1 MRGLLASPLGLLIGL
16 SLGALGGGGS
26 ILAVP
31 ALVYGAGE
39 TAQVATSTSLLVV
52 GAASFM
58 GVGSHWRAG
67 RVKWGHGLLF
77 GITGIGGSYI
87 GTAANQAVDPDV
99 LLLAFSGVMVAAAV
113 AMWRRR
119 SSDDPTTTDQAVETP
134 AVLAT
139 STTSSAS
146 ATATLPTATPASAAA
161 VPLSSAD
168 REVHEVEHPDAD
180 APESLSWA
188 ALPKVLL
195 AGTAVG
201 LMTGF
206 FGVGGG
212 FVIVPALV
220 LTMGFSMPDA
230 VGTSL
235 VVIAI
240 NSAMALGLRAGTL
253 DIHWGD
259 ALPFLVLAI
268 IGTVLGKRIA
278 DRVPASKL
286 TTGFVAL
293 LIALAAYTAI
303 SSISQLV

>member
-119 SSDDPTTTDQAVETP
+119 SSDDPTTTDQVVETP
-134 AVLAT
+134 EVVTSSAT
-139 STTSSAS
+139 STAS
-146 ATATLPTATPASAAA
+146 VAST
-161 VPLSSAD
+161 D
-168 REVHEVEHPDAD
+168 RK
-180 APESLSWA
+180 S
-188 ALPKVLL
+188 
-195 AGTAVG
+195 
-201 LMTGF
+201 
-206 FGVGGG
+206 
-212 FVIVPALV
+212 
-220 LTMGFSMPDA
+220 
-230 VGTSL
+230 
-235 VVIAI
+235 VV
-240 NSAMALGLRAGTL
+240 
-253 DIHWGD
+253 
-259 ALPFLVLAI
+259 
-268 IGTVLGKRIA
+268 
-278 DRVPASKL
+278 
-286 TTGFVAL
+286 
-293 LIALAAYTAI
+293 
-303 SSISQLV
+303 

>member
-87 GTAANQAVDPDV
+87 GTAANKAVDPDV

-113 AMWRRR
+113 AMWRRSK
-119 SSDDPTTTDQAVETP
+119 SSSSPTTDP
-134 AVLAT
+134 AAEKVGH
-139 STTSSAS
+139 SHG
-146 ATATLPTATPASAAA
+146 
-161 VPLSSAD
+161 D
-168 REVHEVEHPDAD
+168 D
-180 APESLSWA
+180 PESLSWG

-195 AGTAVG
+195 AGTVVG

-240 NSAMALGLRAGTL
+240 NSAMALGLRAGSL

-268 IGTVLGKRIA
+268 VGTVLGKRIA
-278 DRVPASKL
+278 DRVPAAKL

-293 LIALAAYTAI
+293 LIALAAYTAV
-303 SSISQLV
+303 SSIAQLM

>member
-1 MRGLLASPLGLLIGL
+1 M
-16 SLGALGGGGS
+16 
-26 ILAVP
+26 
-31 ALVYGAGE
+31 
-39 TAQVATSTSLLVV
+39 
-52 GAASFM
+52 
-58 GVGSHWRAG
+58 
-67 RVKWGHGLLF
+67 
-77 GITGIGGSYI
+77 
-87 GTAANQAVDPDV
+87 

-119 SSDDPTTTDQAVETP
+119 SSDDHA
-134 AVLAT
+134 AL
-139 STTSSAS
+139 
-146 ATATLPTATPASAAA
+146 TA
-161 VPLSSAD
+161 
-168 REVHEVEHPDAD
+168 EHPHPDD
-180 APESLSWA
+180 DPERLSWG

-220 LTMGFSMPDA
+220 LTMGFAMPDA

-240 NSAMALGLRAGTL
+240 NSAMALGLRAGSL

-278 DRVPASKL
+278 DRVPAAKL
-286 TTGFVAL
+286 TTGFVVL
-293 LIALAAYTAI
+293 LIVLAAYTAA
-303 SSISQLV
+303 SSISQLL

>member
-1 MRGLLASPLGLLIGL
+1 VRGLLASPLGLLIGL

-39 TAQVATSTSLLVV
+39 TAQVATSTSLMVV
-52 GAASFM
+52 GAASLM

-67 RVKWGHGLLF
+67 RVRWGHGLLF
-77 GITGIGGSYI
+77 GITGIGGSAV
-87 GTAANQAVDPDV
+87 GTAANKAVDPDV
-99 LLLAFSGVMVAAAV
+99 LLLAFSGVMVLAAA
-113 AMWRRR
+113 AMWRRNR
-119 SSDDPTTTDQAVETP
+119 GDAEVGPPSAENVPVDDQGTDQGANAGARGVAP
-134 AVLAT
+134 A
-139 STTSSAS
+139 
-146 ATATLPTATPASAAA
+146 
-161 VPLSSAD
+161 
-168 REVHEVEHPDAD
+168 PDA
-180 APESLSWA
+180 LTWG

-240 NSAMALGLRAGTL
+240 NSAMALGLRAGSL

-259 ALPFLVLAI
+259 ALPFLAMAI

-278 DRVPASKL
+278 DRVPAAKL
-286 TTGFVAL
+286 TTGFVVL
-293 LIALAAYTAI
+293 LFAIAAYTAV
-303 SSISQLV
+303 SSVAQLV

>member
-1 MRGLLASPLGLLIGL
+1 M
-16 SLGALGGGGS
+16 
-26 ILAVP
+26 
-31 ALVYGAGE
+31 
-39 TAQVATSTSLLVV
+39 
-52 GAASFM
+52 
-58 GVGSHWRAG
+58 
-67 RVKWGHGLLF
+67 
-77 GITGIGGSYI
+77 
-87 GTAANQAVDPDV
+87 
-99 LLLAFSGVMVAAAV
+99 
-113 AMWRRR
+113 
-119 SSDDPTTTDQAVETP
+119 PTP
-134 AVLAT
+134 PR
-139 STTSSAS
+139 AS
-146 ATATLPTATPASAAA
+146 AG
-161 VPLSSAD
+161 
-168 REVHEVEHPDAD
+168 
-180 APESLSWA
+180 A

-286 TTGFVAL
+286 TNRVCGAPDRPRRLHGDQFD
-293 LIALAAYTAI
+293 LAAGVTPAAKT
-303 SSISQLV
+303 LR